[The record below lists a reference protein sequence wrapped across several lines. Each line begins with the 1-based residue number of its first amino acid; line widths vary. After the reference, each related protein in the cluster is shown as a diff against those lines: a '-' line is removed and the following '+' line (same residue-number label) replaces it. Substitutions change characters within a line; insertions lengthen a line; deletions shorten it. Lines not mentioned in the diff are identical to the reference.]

1 MTSTIESL
9 RPTGSLPP
17 PSLVPPR
24 ARLNVTLEPVWPTI
38 RKIRQQ
44 VGEALS
50 AFPAN
55 VKSAAT
61 MAASELTEN
70 AIKYGESVASS
81 MTISFKFERYDEQ
94 IRIEVSNGCT
104 NLTAVQELLAC
115 IKQIT
120 EADDKEA
127 LYFARVQRLLE
138 NPQESGKLGL
148 YRIAL
153 EGQFTLYTRY
163 ENEVVTVA
171 ATRNIP

>member
-1 MTSTIESL
+1 MMSIVESL
-9 RPTGSLPP
+9 RPAGSLPP

-24 ARLNVTLEPVWPTI
+24 ARLKVTLEPVWPTI

-44 VGEALS
+44 LREALEG
-50 AFPAN
+50 FPAN
-55 VKSAAT
+55 VRDAAM

-104 NLTAVQELLAC
+104 NLTAVHELFEC
-115 IKQIT
+115 IEQIA
-120 EADDKEA
+120 EAPDKEA
-127 LYFARVQRLLE
+127 LYFARVQRMLE

-148 YRIAL
+148 HRIAL
-153 EGQFTLYTRY
+153 EGQFTLYSRY